1 MSTSL
6 HFFFPPVYKKS
17 PSEGTRIRG
26 STLFCLRSPAR
37 PHEVLSYSVRCKGRR
52 PGDLLSFRPSR
63 SGMQFS
69 HLICIRFHYPDSL
82 CHIQKTYSFL
92 HRSYYGQELIFNAV
106 SVKLM
111 ECRSGNS
118 DEKQAACDSSCQ
130 VVDFSG
136 YHFSHRLSLLFCI
149 FFKSKSSRPCK
160 GTRAIASCFHP
171 ISCTCRQMH
180 LRRFYQTLTLYREFP
195 EGPTIISARQTQKC
209 TSASYPYPLSL
220 SGPALLSSD
229 AYSFLHRFV
238 VCTLPRFEMRVN
250 KIFVKFSF
258 I

>member
-1 MSTSL
+1 M
-6 HFFFPPVYKKS
+6 
-17 PSEGTRIRG
+17 RIRG

-92 HRSYYGQELIFNAV
+92 HRSYYGQELMFNAV

-118 DEKQAACDSSCQ
+118 DEKQAACDSPCQ

-149 FFKSKSSRPCK
+149 F
-160 GTRAIASCFHP
+160 
-171 ISCTCRQMH
+171 
-180 LRRFYQTLTLYREFP
+180 LRYMQRVFEVFDVVSGYRNFFLGEVVHGEE
-195 EGPTIISARQTQKC
+195 EGA
-209 TSASYPYPLSL
+209 
-220 SGPALLSSD
+220 
-229 AYSFLHRFV
+229 V
-238 VCTLPRFEMRVN
+238 VLAF
-250 KIFVKFSF
+250 
-258 I
+258 

>member
-92 HRSYYGQELIFNAV
+92 HRSYYRQELMFNAV

-118 DEKQAACDSSCQ
+118 RKDLLSFQPVKLRNALQLPIHIRSHYPDSLCC
-130 VVDFSG
+130 
-136 YHFSHRLSLLFCI
+136 L
-149 FFKSKSSRPCK
+149 
-160 GTRAIASCFHP
+160 
-171 ISCTCRQMH
+171 
-180 LRRFYQTLTLYREFP
+180 QTLTLFFIVSLCVLYHD
-195 EGPTIISARQTQKC
+195 SKC
-209 TSASYPYPLSL
+209 VSTR
-220 SGPALLSSD
+220 
-229 AYSFLHRFV
+229 FL
-238 VCTLPRFEMRVN
+238 
-250 KIFVKFSF
+250 
-258 I
+258 

>member
-1 MSTSL
+1 MGTETWIISL
-6 HFFFPPVYKKS
+6 PLSDSILYLKIIHPPNFREEPKTS

-118 DEKQAACDSSCQ
+118 DEKQAACDSPCQ

-136 YHFSHRLSLLFCI
+136 YHLSHRLSLLFCI
-149 FFKSKSSRPCK
+149 FLNQKAPAPVK
-160 GTRAIASCFHP
+160 G
-171 ISCTCRQMH
+171 
-180 LRRFYQTLTLYREFP
+180 REP
-195 EGPTIISARQTQKC
+195 
-209 TSASYPYPLSL
+209 
-220 SGPALLSSD
+220 
-229 AYSFLHRFV
+229 
-238 VCTLPRFEMRVN
+238 
-250 KIFVKFSF
+250 
-258 I
+258 

>member
-1 MSTSL
+1 MIIVNCLLLSCNVYIASFL
-6 HFFFPPVYKKS
+6 FPSCIQKIPVRRDEDS
-17 PSEGTRIRG
+17 WFHPILPAVS
-26 STLFCLRSPAR
+26 RS
-37 PHEVLSYSVRCKGRR
+37 KGRR

-92 HRSYYGQELIFNAV
+92 HRSYYGQELMFIAV

-118 DEKQAACDSSCQ
+118 DEKQAACDSPCQ

-149 FFKSKSSRPCK
+149 FLNQKAPAPVK
-160 GTRAIASCFHP
+160 G
-171 ISCTCRQMH
+171 
-180 LRRFYQTLTLYREFP
+180 REP
-195 EGPTIISARQTQKC
+195 
-209 TSASYPYPLSL
+209 
-220 SGPALLSSD
+220 
-229 AYSFLHRFV
+229 
-238 VCTLPRFEMRVN
+238 
-250 KIFVKFSF
+250 
-258 I
+258 

>member
-92 HRSYYGQELIFNAV
+92 HRSYYRQELMFNAV

-118 DEKQAACDSSCQ
+118 DEKQAACDSPCQ

-136 YHFSHRLSLLFCI
+136 YHFSPSNSEMHFSFLSISALTIRTRFAVFRRLLF
-149 FFKSKSSRPCK
+149 SSSFRCVYF
-160 GTRAIASCFHP
+160 T
-171 ISCTCRQMH
+171 
-180 LRRFYQTLTLYREFP
+180 
-195 EGPTIISARQTQKC
+195 TIRNACQQDFC
-209 TSASYPYPLSL
+209 
-220 SGPALLSSD
+220 
-229 AYSFLHRFV
+229 
-238 VCTLPRFEMRVN
+238 
-250 KIFVKFSF
+250 KIFVYLKIQWPASILSICFSSTS
-258 I
+258 

>member
-17 PSEGTRIRG
+17 PSEDEDSWFHPI
-26 STLFCLRSPAR
+26 LPAVSR
-37 PHEVLSYSVRCKGRR
+37 KAHEVLSYSVRCKGRR

-118 DEKQAACDSSCQ
+118 DEKQAACDSPCQ

-149 FFKSKSSRPCK
+149 FLNQKAPAPVK
-160 GTRAIASCFHP
+160 TRAIASCFHP

-220 SGPALLSSD
+220 SGLALLSSD
-229 AYSFLHRFV
+229 AYFFLHRFV

>member
-1 MSTSL
+1 MSSCRFL
-6 HFFFPPVYKKS
+6 WLSFFPS
-17 PSEGTRIRG
+17 
-26 STLFCLRSPAR
+26 
-37 PHEVLSYSVRCKGRR
+37 
-52 PGDLLSFRPSR
+52 SFAP
-63 SGMQFS
+63 
-69 HLICIRFHYPDSL
+69 
-82 CHIQKTYSFL
+82 FL
-92 HRSYYGQELIFNAV
+92 Y
-106 SVKLM
+106 
-111 ECRSGNS
+111 
-118 DEKQAACDSSCQ
+118 
-130 VVDFSG
+130 
-136 YHFSHRLSLLFCI
+136 

-220 SGPALLSSD
+220 SGLALLSSD

-258 I
+258 PNCNNKLNTRRTFMQ

>member
-1 MSTSL
+1 MKSRQPATL
-6 HFFFPPVYKKS
+6 H
-17 PSEGTRIRG
+17 
-26 STLFCLRSPAR
+26 
-37 PHEVLSYSVRCKGRR
+37 
-52 PGDLLSFRPSR
+52 
-63 SGMQFS
+63 
-69 HLICIRFHYPDSL
+69 
-82 CHIQKTYSFL
+82 
-92 HRSYYGQELIFNAV
+92 
-106 SVKLM
+106 VKL
-111 ECRSGNS
+111 SIS
-118 DEKQAACDSSCQ
+118 LAIIFPIVFHS
-130 VVDFSG
+130 FSV
-136 YHFSHRLSLLFCI
+136 

-220 SGPALLSSD
+220 SGLALLSSD

>member
-92 HRSYYGQELIFNAV
+92 HRSYYGQELMFNAV

-111 ECRSGNS
+111 E
-118 DEKQAACDSSCQ
+118 
-130 VVDFSG
+130 
-136 YHFSHRLSLLFCI
+136 
-149 FFKSKSSRPCK
+149 
-160 GTRAIASCFHP
+160 
-171 ISCTCRQMH
+171 
-180 LRRFYQTLTLYREFP
+180 
-195 EGPTIISARQTQKC
+195 C

-220 SGPALLSSD
+220 SGLALLSSD

>member
-92 HRSYYGQELIFNAV
+92 HRSYYGQELMFNAV

-118 DEKQAACDSSCQ
+118 DEKQAACDSPCQ

-149 FFKSKSSRPCK
+149 FLKQKAPAPVK
-160 GTRAIASCFHP
+160 G
-171 ISCTCRQMH
+171 
-180 LRRFYQTLTLYREFP
+180 REP
-195 EGPTIISARQTQKC
+195 
-209 TSASYPYPLSL
+209 
-220 SGPALLSSD
+220 
-229 AYSFLHRFV
+229 
-238 VCTLPRFEMRVN
+238 
-250 KIFVKFSF
+250 
-258 I
+258 

>member
-69 HLICIRFHYPDSL
+69 HLICIRF
-82 CHIQKTYSFL
+82 
-92 HRSYYGQELIFNAV
+92 RSYYGQELMFIAV

-118 DEKQAACDSSCQ
+118 DEKQAACDSPCQ

-149 FFKSKSSRPCK
+149 FLNQKAPAPVK
-160 GTRAIASCFHP
+160 G
-171 ISCTCRQMH
+171 
-180 LRRFYQTLTLYREFP
+180 REP
-195 EGPTIISARQTQKC
+195 
-209 TSASYPYPLSL
+209 
-220 SGPALLSSD
+220 
-229 AYSFLHRFV
+229 
-238 VCTLPRFEMRVN
+238 
-250 KIFVKFSF
+250 
-258 I
+258 